1 MGMLFL
7 SREEITERYLDFR
20 ELQGRAEALRSY
32 TVSVYKR
39 CIGHGL
45 SREDA
50 IAISEINEADIP
62 AE

>member
-1 MGMLFL
+1 M
-7 SREEITERYLDFR
+7 DFR
-20 ELQGRAEALRSY
+20 ELQGWTEALRSY

-39 CIGHGL
+39 CIEHGL
-45 SREDA
+45 SRENA